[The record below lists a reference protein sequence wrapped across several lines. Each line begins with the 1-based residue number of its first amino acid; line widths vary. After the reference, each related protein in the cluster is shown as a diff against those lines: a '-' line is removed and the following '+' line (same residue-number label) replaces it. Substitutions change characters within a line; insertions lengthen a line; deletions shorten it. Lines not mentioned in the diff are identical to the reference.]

1 MARPIRIE
9 YAGAVYH
16 VTSRGN
22 NRNLIFIDDVDRQ
35 TFLDI
40 VDSVNR
46 KYNFLCHA
54 YCLMDNHY
62 HLLIE
67 TPDGNLA
74 KGMRQINGVYSQGFN
89 RRHKSVGHLLQGRYK
104 SILIQRDSHLLEV
117 CRYVVLNPV
126 RAREVHRPEE
136 YKWSSYRSTAG
147 MEKPHQ
153 CLARK
158 WMLGQFAER
167 RKSAESKYKEFVA
180 AGIGDKNIWKEVKG
194 QSLLG
199 EDDFI
204 EVLIEYARGYEDV
217 EEIPKSQRYVTRPG
231 LDGLFIEKIIS
242 DKRARNR
249 KIVEAI
255 NKYGYSQKEVADHL
269 GMHYTS
275 ISILFNKTLKLK
287 T

>member
-22 NRNLIFIDDVDRQ
+22 NRNLIYIDDADRQ

-46 KYNFLCHA
+46 KHNFLCHA

-74 KGMRQINGVYSQGFN
+74 RGMRQINGVYSQGFN

-117 CRYVVLNPV
+117 CRYIVLNPV
-126 RAREVHRPEE
+126 RAKVVQRPEE

-153 CLARK
+153 CLARE

-180 AGIGDKNIWKEVKG
+180 VGIGNKNIWKEVKG

-231 LDGLFIEKIIS
+231 LDGLFIERIIS

-255 NKYGYSQKEVADHL
+255 NEYGYSQKEVADHL

>member
-126 RAREVHRPEE
+126 RARVVHRPEE

-204 EVLIEYARGYEDV
+204 EVLIEYARGHEDV

-231 LDGLFIEKIIS
+231 LDGLFIEKTIS

>member
-1 MARPIRIE
+1 
-9 YAGAVYH
+9 
-16 VTSRGN
+16 
-22 NRNLIFIDDVDRQ
+22 
-35 TFLDI
+35 
-40 VDSVNR
+40 
-46 KYNFLCHA
+46 
-54 YCLMDNHY
+54 MDNHY

-74 KGMRQINGVYSQGFN
+74 QGMRQINGVYSQGFN
-89 RRHKSVGHLLQGRYK
+89 RRHKSAGHLLQGRYK

-117 CRYVVLNPV
+117 CRYIVLNPV
-126 RAREVHRPEE
+126 RAKVVQRPEE

-153 CLARK
+153 CLARE

-180 AGIGDKNIWKEVKG
+180 VGIGNKNIWKEVKG

-231 LDGLFIEKIIS
+231 LDRLFFKRIIS

-269 GMHYTS
+269 DMHYTS